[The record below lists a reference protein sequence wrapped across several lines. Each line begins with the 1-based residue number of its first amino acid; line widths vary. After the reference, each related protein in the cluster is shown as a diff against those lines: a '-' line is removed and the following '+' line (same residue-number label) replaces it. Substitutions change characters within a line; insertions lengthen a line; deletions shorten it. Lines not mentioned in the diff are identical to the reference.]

1 MAERIIF
8 HIDVN
13 NAFLSWTAVQLLEE
27 GYNIDI
33 RTIPAI
39 IAGDESKR
47 HGIVLAKSPIAKKY
61 GIVTAETIYQAKMKC
76 PNLKIFSPNHEIY
89 QRKSKQLMN
98 YLKTFTPIMEQFSI
112 DECFLDM
119 TGTKYLYTNHLELA
133 YKIKDEIKE
142 KFGFT
147 VNVGIGNNK
156 LCAKMASD
164 FEKPDKVHTLLKS
177 EIKEKLWPL
186 PVNDLFMCGKKT
198 SIELNKMN
206 IYTIKDLA
214 EYDFQ
219 KLEKKFKSQAK
230 YLKQAA
236 WGIDESK
243 VEERKDKRQSISTTR
258 TLPHD
263 EENKE
268 KLKEVLFVQTEDVC
282 RQLREQNLYASTI
295 AIIYKDKY
303 FKSTT
308 VQEQLE
314 NATDNTKEI
323 LKKINSLFDK
333 SYNNIP
339 VRLIGVR
346 LANLTKF
353 KNTQVS
359 IFDTE
364 IDNDS
369 KEESIQKTVDKIN
382 KKFGSSL
389 IMPASIKKLQKMKK
403 YNTNVEKKQRIL

>member
-33 RTIPAI
+33 RKIPAI

-89 QRKSKQLMN
+89 QRKSIQLMD

-119 TGTKYLYTNHLELA
+119 TGTKYLYANYLELA

-164 FEKPDKVHTLLKS
+164 FEKPDKVHTLLRS

-214 EYDFQ
+214 EVDFQ

-263 EENKE
+263 EENSE
-268 KLKEVLFVQTEDVC
+268 KLKEVLFMQTEDVC
-282 RQLREQNLYASTI
+282 RQLREKNLYASTI

-314 NATDNTKEI
+314 NVTDNTKEI
-323 LKKINSLFDK
+323 LKKINSLFEK

-346 LANLTKF
+346 LANLTEF

-359 IFDTE
+359 LFDIE
-364 IDNDS
+364 SDDNS
-369 KEESIQKTVDKIN
+369 KEESIQKTIDKIN

-389 IMPASIKKLQKMKK
+389 IMPASIKKLQK
-403 YNTNVEKKQRIL
+403 NEEI

>member
-1 MAERIIF
+1 
-8 HIDVN
+8 
-13 NAFLSWTAVQLLEE
+13 
-27 GYNIDI
+27 
-33 RTIPAI
+33 
-39 IAGDESKR
+39 
-47 HGIVLAKSPIAKKY
+47 
-61 GIVTAETIYQAKMKC
+61 
-76 PNLKIFSPNHEIY
+76 
-89 QRKSKQLMN
+89 
-98 YLKTFTPIMEQFSI
+98 
-112 DECFLDM
+112 
-119 TGTKYLYTNHLELA
+119 
-133 YKIKDEIKE
+133 
-142 KFGFT
+142 
-147 VNVGIGNNK
+147 
-156 LCAKMASD
+156 
-164 FEKPDKVHTLLKS
+164 
-177 EIKEKLWPL
+177 
-186 PVNDLFMCGKKT
+186 
-198 SIELNKMN
+198 MN

-323 LKKINSLFDK
+323 LKKINSLFEK
-333 SYNNIP
+333 SYNNMP
-339 VRLIGVR
+339 DRLIGVR

-389 IMPASIKKLQKMKK
+389 IMPASIKKLQK
-403 YNTNVEKKQRIL
+403 NEEI

>member
-119 TGTKYLYTNHLELA
+119 TGTKYLYANHLELA
-133 YKIKDEIKE
+133 YKIKD
-142 KFGFT
+142 
-147 VNVGIGNNK
+147 
-156 LCAKMASD
+156 
-164 FEKPDKVHTLLKS
+164 

-263 EENKE
+263 EENRE
-268 KLKEVLFVQTEDVC
+268 KLKEVLFLQTEDVC

-323 LKKINSLFDK
+323 LKKINSLFEK

-359 IFDTE
+359 LFDTE
-364 IDNDS
+364 IDDNS

-389 IMPASIKKLQKMKK
+389 IMPASIKKLQK
-403 YNTNVEKKQRIL
+403 NEEI

>member
-1 MAERIIF
+1 MAERIMF

-119 TGTKYLYTNHLELA
+119 TGTKYLYANYLELA

-164 FEKPDKVHTLLKS
+164 FEKPDKVHTLLRS

-214 EYDFQ
+214 EFDFQ

-263 EENKE
+263 EENSE
-268 KLKEVLFVQTEDVC
+268 KLKEVLFMQTQDVC
-282 RQLREQNLYASTI
+282 RQLREKNLYASTI

-314 NATDNTKEI
+314 NVTDNTKEI
-323 LKKINSLFDK
+323 LKKINSLFEK

-346 LANLTKF
+346 LANLTEF

-359 IFDTE
+359 LFDIE
-364 IDNDS
+364 SDDNS
-369 KEESIQKTVDKIN
+369 KEESIQKTIDKIN

-389 IMPASIKKLQKMKK
+389 IMPASIKKLQK
-403 YNTNVEKKQRIL
+403 NEEI

>member
-323 LKKINSLFDK
+323 LKKINSLFEK
-333 SYNNIP
+333 SYNNMP

-364 IDNDS
+364 IDNDY

-389 IMPASIKKLQKMKK
+389 IMPASIKKLKK
-403 YNTNVEKKQRIL
+403 NEEI

>member
-147 VNVGIGNNK
+147 VNVVIGNNK

-323 LKKINSLFDK
+323 LKKINSLFEK

-389 IMPASIKKLQKMKK
+389 IMPASIKKLQK
-403 YNTNVEKKQRIL
+403 NEEI

>member
-323 LKKINSLFDK
+323 LKKINSLFEK

-389 IMPASIKKLQKMKK
+389 IMPAYIKKLQK
-403 YNTNVEKKQRIL
+403 NEEI

>member
-33 RTIPAI
+33 RKIPAI

-177 EIKEKLWPL
+177 EIKEKLCPL

-219 KLEKKFKSQAK
+219 KLEKKFKNQAK

-323 LKKINSLFDK
+323 LKKINSLFEK

-364 IDNDS
+364 IDDNS

-389 IMPASIKKLQKMKK
+389 IMPASIKKLQK
-403 YNTNVEKKQRIL
+403 NEEI

>member
-13 NAFLSWTAVQLLEE
+13 NAFLSWTAVQLLDE
-27 GYNIDI
+27 GYNVDI
-33 RTIPAI
+33 RKIPAI

-89 QRKSKQLMN
+89 QRKSKQLMS
-98 YLKTFTPIMEQFSI
+98 YLKEFTPIMEQFSI

-119 TGTKYLYTNHLELA
+119 TGTNYLYDNYLELA

-164 FEKPDKVHTLLKS
+164 FEKPDKVHTLLKN

-263 EENKE
+263 EENRE
-268 KLKEVLFVQTEDVC
+268 KLKEVLFMQTEDVC
-282 RQLREQNLYASTI
+282 RQLREKKLYASTI

-308 VQEQLE
+308 IQEQLE

-323 LKKINSLFDK
+323 LKKINSLFEK

-339 VRLIGVR
+339 IRLIGVR
-346 LANLTKF
+346 LANLTKY

-359 IFDTE
+359 LFDTE
-364 IDNDS
+364 IDDNS

-389 IMPASIKKLQKMKK
+389 IMPASIKKLQK
-403 YNTNVEKKQRIL
+403 NEEI

>member
-89 QRKSKQLMN
+89 QRKSKQLMD

-164 FEKPDKVHTLLKS
+164 FEKPDKVHTLLKT

-263 EENKE
+263 EENSE
-268 KLKEVLFVQTEDVC
+268 KLKEVLFMQTQDVC
-282 RQLREQNLYASTI
+282 RQLREKNLYASTI

-308 VQEQLE
+308 FQEQLE
-314 NATDNTKEI
+314 NVTDNTKEI
-323 LKKINSLFDK
+323 LKKINSLFEK

-346 LANLTKF
+346 LANLTEF

-359 IFDTE
+359 LFDIE
-364 IDNDS
+364 SDDNS
-369 KEESIQKTVDKIN
+369 KEESIQKTIDKIN

-389 IMPASIKKLQKMKK
+389 IMPASIKKLQK
-403 YNTNVEKKQRIL
+403 NEEI

>member
-119 TGTKYLYTNHLELA
+119 TGTKYLYANHLELA

-263 EENKE
+263 EENRE

-314 NATDNTKEI
+314 NATDNTKEV
-323 LKKINSLFDK
+323 LKKINSLFEK

-359 IFDTE
+359 LFDKE
-364 IDNDS
+364 IDDNS

-389 IMPASIKKLQKMKK
+389 IMPASIKKLQK
-403 YNTNVEKKQRIL
+403 NEKI

>member
-164 FEKPDKVHTLLKS
+164 FEKPDKVHTLLRS

-323 LKKINSLFDK
+323 LKKINSLFEK
-333 SYNNIP
+333 SYNNMP

-364 IDNDS
+364 IDNNS

-389 IMPASIKKLQKMKK
+389 IMPASIKKLQK
-403 YNTNVEKKQRIL
+403 NEEI

>member
-133 YKIKDEIKE
+133 YKVKDEVKE
-142 KFGFT
+142 KFGVT
-147 VNVGIGNNK
+147 VNVGSGNNK

-198 SIELNKMN
+198 SIEQNKMN

-323 LKKINSLFDK
+323 LKKINSLFEK

-389 IMPASIKKLQKMKK
+389 IMPASIKKLQK
-403 YNTNVEKKQRIL
+403 NEEI

>member
-33 RTIPAI
+33 RKIPAI

-89 QRKSKQLMN
+89 QRKSKQLMD

-119 TGTKYLYTNHLELA
+119 TGTKYLYANYLELA
-133 YKIKDEIKE
+133 YKIKDEIRE

-164 FEKPDKVHTLLKS
+164 FEKPDKVHTLLRS

-214 EYDFQ
+214 EFDFQ

-263 EENKE
+263 EENRE
-268 KLKEVLFVQTEDVC
+268 KLKEVLFIQTEDVC
-282 RQLREQNLYASTI
+282 RQLREKNLYASTI

-314 NATDNTKEI
+314 NVTDNTKEI
-323 LKKINSLFDK
+323 LKKINSLFEK

-346 LANLTKF
+346 LANLTEF

-359 IFDTE
+359 LFDIE
-364 IDNDS
+364 SDDNS
-369 KEESIQKTVDKIN
+369 KEESIQKTIDKIN

-389 IMPASIKKLQKMKK
+389 IMPASIKKLQK
-403 YNTNVEKKQRIL
+403 NEEI

>member
-33 RTIPAI
+33 RKIPAI

-76 PNLKIFSPNHEIY
+76 SNLKIFSPNHEIY
-89 QRKSKQLMN
+89 QRKSKQLMD

-119 TGTKYLYTNHLELA
+119 TGTKYLYANYLELA
-133 YKIKDEIKE
+133 YKIKDEIRE

-164 FEKPDKVHTLLKS
+164 FEKPDKVHTLLRS

-214 EYDFQ
+214 EFDFQ

-263 EENKE
+263 EENSE
-268 KLKEVLFVQTEDVC
+268 KLKEVLFMQTEDVC
-282 RQLREQNLYASTI
+282 RQLREKNLYASTI

-314 NATDNTKEI
+314 NVTDNTKEI
-323 LKKINSLFDK
+323 LKKINSLFEK

-346 LANLTKF
+346 LANLTEF

-359 IFDTE
+359 LFDIE
-364 IDNDS
+364 SDDNS
-369 KEESIQKTVDKIN
+369 KEESIQKTIDKIN

-389 IMPASIKKLQKMKK
+389 IMPASIKKLQK
-403 YNTNVEKKQRIL
+403 NEEI

>member
-33 RTIPAI
+33 RKIPAI

-263 EENKE
+263 EENRE
-268 KLKEVLFVQTEDVC
+268 KLKEVLFLQTEDVC

-323 LKKINSLFDK
+323 LKKINSLFEK
-333 SYNNIP
+333 SYNNMP

-359 IFDTE
+359 LFDTE
-364 IDNDS
+364 IDDNS
-369 KEESIQKTVDKIN
+369 KEESIQKTIDKIN

-389 IMPASIKKLQKMKK
+389 IMPASIKKLQK
-403 YNTNVEKKQRIL
+403 NEEI

>member
-323 LKKINSLFDK
+323 LKKINSLFEK

-364 IDNDS
+364 IDNNS

-389 IMPASIKKLQKMKK
+389 IMPASIKKLQK
-403 YNTNVEKKQRIL
+403 NEEI

>member
-268 KLKEVLFVQTEDVC
+268 ILKEVLFVQTEDVC

-323 LKKINSLFDK
+323 LKKINSLFEK
-333 SYNNIP
+333 SYNNMP

-389 IMPASIKKLQKMKK
+389 IMPASIKKLQK
-403 YNTNVEKKQRIL
+403 NEEI

>member
-98 YLKTFTPIMEQFSI
+98 YLKKFTPIMEQFSI

-389 IMPASIKKLQKMKK
+389 IMPASIKKLQK
-403 YNTNVEKKQRIL
+403 NEEI

>member
-27 GYNIDI
+27 GDNIDI

-323 LKKINSLFDK
+323 LKKINSLFEK
-333 SYNNIP
+333 SYNNMP

-389 IMPASIKKLQKMKK
+389 IMPASIKKLQK
-403 YNTNVEKKQRIL
+403 NEEI

>member
-61 GIVTAETIYQAKMKC
+61 RIVTAETIYQAKMKC

-89 QRKSKQLMN
+89 QRKSKQLMD

-119 TGTKYLYTNHLELA
+119 TGTKYLYANYLELA
-133 YKIKDEIKE
+133 YKIKDEIRE

-164 FEKPDKVHTLLKS
+164 FEKPDKVHTLLRS

-214 EYDFQ
+214 EFDFQ

-263 EENKE
+263 EENSE
-268 KLKEVLFVQTEDVC
+268 KLKEVLFMQTEDVC
-282 RQLREQNLYASTI
+282 RQLREKKLYASTI

-314 NATDNTKEI
+314 NVTDNTKEI
-323 LKKINSLFDK
+323 LKKINSLFEK

-346 LANLTKF
+346 LANLTEF

-359 IFDTE
+359 LFDIE
-364 IDNDS
+364 SDDNS
-369 KEESIQKTVDKIN
+369 KEESIQKTIDKIN

-389 IMPASIKKLQKMKK
+389 IMPASIKKLQK
-403 YNTNVEKKQRIL
+403 NEEI

>member
-263 EENKE
+263 EENRE

-323 LKKINSLFDK
+323 LKKINSLFEK

-364 IDNDS
+364 IDNNS

-389 IMPASIKKLQKMKK
+389 IMPASIKKLQK
-403 YNTNVEKKQRIL
+403 NEEI

>member
-263 EENKE
+263 EENRE

-323 LKKINSLFDK
+323 LKKINSLFEK
-333 SYNNIP
+333 SYNNMP

-364 IDNDS
+364 IDNNS

-389 IMPASIKKLQKMKK
+389 IMPASIKKLKK
-403 YNTNVEKKQRIL
+403 NEEI

>member
-323 LKKINSLFDK
+323 LKKINSLFEK
-333 SYNNIP
+333 SYNNMP

-364 IDNDS
+364 IDNNS

-389 IMPASIKKLQKMKK
+389 IMPASIKKLKK
-403 YNTNVEKKQRIL
+403 NEEI

>member
-33 RTIPAI
+33 RTIPVI

-323 LKKINSLFDK
+323 LKKINSLFEK
-333 SYNNIP
+333 SYNNMP

-389 IMPASIKKLQKMKK
+389 IMPASIKKLKK
-403 YNTNVEKKQRIL
+403 NEEI

>member
-389 IMPASIKKLQKMKK
+389 IMPASIKKLQK
-403 YNTNVEKKQRIL
+403 NEEI

>member
-323 LKKINSLFDK
+323 LKKINSLFEK
-333 SYNNIP
+333 SYNNMP

-364 IDNDS
+364 IDNNS

-389 IMPASIKKLQKMKK
+389 IMPASIKKLQK
-403 YNTNVEKKQRIL
+403 NEEI

>member
-198 SIELNKMN
+198 FIELNKMN
-206 IYTIKDLA
+206 IYTSKDLA

-263 EENKE
+263 EENRE

-323 LKKINSLFDK
+323 LKKINSLFEK

-364 IDNDS
+364 IDNNS

-389 IMPASIKKLQKMKK
+389 IMPASIKKLQK
-403 YNTNVEKKQRIL
+403 NEEI

>member
-89 QRKSKQLMN
+89 QRKSKQLMD

-119 TGTKYLYTNHLELA
+119 TGTKYLYANYLELA

-164 FEKPDKVHTLLKS
+164 FEKPDKVHTLLRS

-263 EENKE
+263 EENSE
-268 KLKEVLFVQTEDVC
+268 KLKEVLFMQTQDVC
-282 RQLREQNLYASTI
+282 RQLREKNLYASTI

-314 NATDNTKEI
+314 NVTDNTKEI
-323 LKKINSLFDK
+323 LKKINSLFEK

-346 LANLTKF
+346 LANLTEF

-359 IFDTE
+359 LFDIE
-364 IDNDS
+364 SDDNS
-369 KEESIQKTVDKIN
+369 KEESIQKTIDKIN

-389 IMPASIKKLQKMKK
+389 IMPASIKKLQK
-403 YNTNVEKKQRIL
+403 NEEI

>member
-263 EENKE
+263 EENRE

-323 LKKINSLFDK
+323 LKKINSLFEK

-389 IMPASIKKLQKMKK
+389 IMPASIKKLQK
-403 YNTNVEKKQRIL
+403 NEEI

>member
-13 NAFLSWTAVQLLEE
+13 NAFLSWTAVQLLDE

-33 RTIPAI
+33 RKIPAI

-89 QRKSKQLMN
+89 QRKSKQLMD

-119 TGTKYLYTNHLELA
+119 TGTKYLYANYLELA

-164 FEKPDKVHTLLKS
+164 FEKPDKVHTLLRS

-214 EYDFQ
+214 EFDFQ

-263 EENKE
+263 EENSE
-268 KLKEVLFVQTEDVC
+268 KLKEVLFMQTEDVC
-282 RQLREQNLYASTI
+282 RQLREKNLYASTI

-314 NATDNTKEI
+314 NVTDNTKEI
-323 LKKINSLFDK
+323 LKKINSLFEK
-333 SYNNIP
+333 NYNNIP

-346 LANLTKF
+346 LANLTEF

-359 IFDTE
+359 LFDIE
-364 IDNDS
+364 SDDNS
-369 KEESIQKTVDKIN
+369 KEESIQKTIDKIN

-389 IMPASIKKLQKMKK
+389 IMPASIKKLQK
-403 YNTNVEKKQRIL
+403 NEEI

>member
-198 SIELNKMN
+198 SIELNKMS

-258 TLPHD
+258 TLSHD
-263 EENKE
+263 EENRE

-314 NATDNTKEI
+314 NTTDNTKEI
-323 LKKINSLFDK
+323 LKKINSLFEK

-359 IFDTE
+359 LFDTE
-364 IDNDS
+364 IDDNS

-389 IMPASIKKLQKMKK
+389 IMPASIKKLQK
-403 YNTNVEKKQRIL
+403 NEEI

>member
-282 RQLREQNLYASTI
+282 RQLREQNLYTSTI

-323 LKKINSLFDK
+323 LKKINSLFEK
-333 SYNNIP
+333 SYNNMP

-389 IMPASIKKLQKMKK
+389 IMPASIKKLQK
-403 YNTNVEKKQRIL
+403 NEEI

>member
-33 RTIPAI
+33 RKIPAI

-89 QRKSKQLMN
+89 QRKSKQLMD

-119 TGTKYLYTNHLELA
+119 TGTKYLYANYLELA

-164 FEKPDKVHTLLKS
+164 FEKPDKVHTLLRS

-214 EYDFQ
+214 EFDFQ

-263 EENKE
+263 EENRE

-282 RQLREQNLYASTI
+282 RQLREKNLYASTI

-314 NATDNTKEI
+314 NVTDNTKEI
-323 LKKINSLFDK
+323 LKKINSLFEK

-346 LANLTKF
+346 LANLTEF

-359 IFDTE
+359 LFDIE
-364 IDNDS
+364 SDDNS
-369 KEESIQKTVDKIN
+369 KEESIQKTIDKIN

-389 IMPASIKKLQKMKK
+389 IMLASIKKLQK
-403 YNTNVEKKQRIL
+403 NEEI

>member
-61 GIVTAETIYQAKMKC
+61 GIVTSETIYQAKMKC

-323 LKKINSLFDK
+323 LKKINSLFEK
-333 SYNNIP
+333 SYNNMP

-389 IMPASIKKLQKMKK
+389 IMPASIKKLKK
-403 YNTNVEKKQRIL
+403 NEEI

>member
-164 FEKPDKVHTLLKS
+164 FEKTDKVHTLLKS

-323 LKKINSLFDK
+323 LKKINSLFEK
-333 SYNNIP
+333 SYNNMP

-389 IMPASIKKLQKMKK
+389 IMPASIKKLQK
-403 YNTNVEKKQRIL
+403 NEEI

>member
-303 FKSTT
+303 FRSTT

-323 LKKINSLFDK
+323 LKKINSLFEK
-333 SYNNIP
+333 SYNNMP

-389 IMPASIKKLQKMKK
+389 IMPASIKKLQK
-403 YNTNVEKKQRIL
+403 NEEI

>member
-164 FEKPDKVHTLLKS
+164 FEKTDKVHTLLKS

-323 LKKINSLFDK
+323 LKKINSLFEK
-333 SYNNIP
+333 SYNNMP

-369 KEESIQKTVDKIN
+369 KEDSIQKTVDKIN

-389 IMPASIKKLQKMKK
+389 IMPASIKKLKK
-403 YNTNVEKKQRIL
+403 NEEI

>member
-186 PVNDLFMCGKKT
+186 PVNDLFVCGKKT

-323 LKKINSLFDK
+323 LKKINSLFEK

-346 LANLTKF
+346 LANLTEF

-359 IFDTE
+359 LFDIE
-364 IDNDS
+364 SDDNS
-369 KEESIQKTVDKIN
+369 KEESIQKTIDKIN

-389 IMPASIKKLQKMKK
+389 IMPASIKKLQK
-403 YNTNVEKKQRIL
+403 NEEI

>member
-282 RQLREQNLYASTI
+282 RQLRELYI
-295 AIIYKDKY
+295 RINILN
-303 FKSTT
+303 
-308 VQEQLE
+308 QQL
-314 NATDNTKEI
+314 
-323 LKKINSLFDK
+323 
-333 SYNNIP
+333 
-339 VRLIGVR
+339 
-346 LANLTKF
+346 F
-353 KNTQVS
+353 KN
-359 IFDTE
+359 
-364 IDNDS
+364 N
-369 KEESIQKTVDKIN
+369 
-382 KKFGSSL
+382 
-389 IMPASIKKLQKMKK
+389 
-403 YNTNVEKKQRIL
+403 